1 LAALPTPPSRVEQ
14 VYDAIVEE
22 ICTGRLA
29 PGTPLRQELLAQ
41 RFQVSRHPVQQAL
54 LLLKNQGLL
63 REFGRRGLEVTPLD
77 SDYVG
82 HVYQLRAVLDG
93 YAARA
98 SADRISAEGLRRGHD
113 LVKAGKRA
121 FAEPNF
127 AEMIIADVEF
137 HRLLVEES
145 GNPLLVESTAV
156 LWRNVQRVMSEVHLA
171 GGVPAWVWDDHAA
184 ILEAV
189 EARDGARAEALARQH
204 AEHGERVI
212 LDTMATRRASDPTS
226 SDREI
231 NQDLASSS

>member
-1 LAALPTPPSRVEQ
+1 MAALPTPPSRVEQ

-22 ICTGRLA
+22 ICTGRMA

-41 RFQVSRHPVQQAL
+41 RFQVSRQPIQQAL
-54 LLLKNQGLL
+54 LLLKNQGLV

-98 SADRISAEGLRRGHD
+98 SAGRISAQGLRRGHD

-121 FAEPNF
+121 SAEPNF
-127 AEMIIADVEF
+127 AEMITADVEF

-145 GNPLLVESTAV
+145 GNPLLIESTAV

-184 ILEAV
+184 ILNAV
-189 EARDGARAEALARQH
+189 ETSDGARAEALARQH
-204 AEHGERVI
+204 AEHAQKLI
-212 LDTMATRRASDPTS
+212 LDTMATRSTGDPISPEREVDDDLATS
-226 SDREI
+226 S
-231 NQDLASSS
+231 

>member
-1 LAALPTPPSRVEQ
+1 VAALPTPPSRVEQ

-22 ICTGRLA
+22 ICTGRMR

-54 LLLKNQGLL
+54 LLLKNQGMV

-77 SDYVG
+77 PDRVR

-98 SADRISAEGLRRGHD
+98 SAERIGARGLQRGQD
-113 LVKAGKRA
+113 LVDAGERA
-121 FAEPNF
+121 FAEHAF
-127 AEMIIADVEF
+127 ADMITADVQF

-145 GNPLLVESTAV
+145 GNPLLIESTAV
-156 LWRNVQRVMSEVHLA
+156 IWRNVQRVMGEVHLV
-171 GGVPAWVWDDHAA
+171 GGVPRWVWDDHGA

-189 EARDGARAEALARQH
+189 RSGDGDRAEALARRH
-204 AEHGERVI
+204 AEHGEQLI
-212 LDTMATRRASDPTS
+212 LEEMSTRGDGVPPVEL
-226 SDREI
+226 DD
-231 NQDLASSS
+231 DLASGS